1 MGLIQ
6 HTHALLCHHYMCQ
19 TLIIVILWGSFTD
32 ELTAASE
39 GLATNAM
46 SVKTPGVESVA
57 TDVTVFDLLHSND
70 SCAITFTQT
79 KV

>member
-1 MGLIQ
+1 
-6 HTHALLCHHYMCQ
+6 MCQ

-39 GLATNAM
+39 SLVAAAM

-57 TDVTVFDLLHSND
+57 TDAIVFDLLHSND
-70 SCAITFTQT
+70 SCSPLCKGLALLRNF
-79 KV
+79 